1 VQRPHPPIWIG
12 GNSRRAMRRA
22 VLHGQGW
29 MPFPQPVEAT
39 RLTRT
44 PPLETFEDLSTRTT
58 ALREM
63 SAEAGRSDV
72 PQVCFVP
79 FGMRMQQ
86 SPGPA
91 EFAELA
97 VRMGAYTA
105 AGVDWLSVSFS
116 ASTREGLLELV
127 AAFAEL
133 VIEPVRRPCAAAT
146 P

>member
-1 VQRPHPPIWIG
+1 
-12 GNSRRAMRRA
+12 MRRTVA
-22 VLHGQGW
+22 HGQGW
-29 MPFPQPVEAT
+29 MPFPQPEGAA

-44 PPLETFEDLSTRTT
+44 PPLETFEDLSTRTA

-91 EFAELA
+91 EFAALA
-97 VRMGAYTA
+97 ARMGAYA
-105 AGVDWLSVSFS
+105 EAGVDWLSVSFS
-116 ASTREGLLELV
+116 ASTRAGLLELV

-133 VIEPVRRPCAAAT
+133 VIEPVRRSCAAAT